1 MPTEMTDSTL
11 IASGQRVIE
20 LEADALLQLRSALDH
35 RFAEAAR
42 LILAAK
48 GKVVVSGI
56 GKSGHIA
63 RKIAGT
69 LSSTGT
75 PSHFVHPAE
84 ASHGDLG
91 TMAVGDVLIVIS
103 NSGETEELANII
115 AYSRRFAIPLIA
127 ITRGSTSTLASQAD
141 VVLVLPDM
149 PEACETGVVPTTST
163 TMTLALGDALAIAL
177 MKHRDFTPDQFR
189 TFHPGGRLGARLMTV
204 SELMHAEFPLIRGD
218 MPMSDALIAMTRAGF
233 GVVGVI
239 DDKDRL
245 VGIITDGDLRRNMDG
260 LLGLTAEAV
269 MSRSPR
275 TISPDALAESAVAL
289 MNDRKIT
296 SLFILDPDQK
306 PIGFLNIHDC
316 LRAGIV

>member
-1 MPTEMTDSTL
+1 MTDIGL
-11 IASGQRVIE
+11 ISSGQRVIE
-20 LEADALLQLRSALDH
+20 IETDALVKLRVSLDQS
-35 RFAEAAR
+35 FVKAAR

-69 LSSTGT
+69 FSSTGT

-91 TMAVGDVLIVIS
+91 TMAIGDILIVIS

-115 AYSRRFAIPLIA
+115 AYSRRFSIPLIA
-127 ITRGSTSTLASQAD
+127 ITSRPGSTLAEQAD
-141 VVLVLPDM
+141 VSLILPDS

-189 TFHPGGRLGARLMTV
+189 TFHPGGRLGARLLSV
-204 SELMHAEFPLIRGD
+204 SELMHREFPLIRGD
-218 MPMSDALIAMTRAGF
+218 IPMTDALLAMTGAGF
-233 GVVGVI
+233 GVVGV
-239 DDKDRL
+239 
-245 VGIITDGDLRRNMDG
+245 VN
-260 LLGLTAEAV
+260 
-269 MSRSPR
+269 
-275 TISPDALAESAVAL
+275 SA
-289 MNDRKIT
+289 
-296 SLFILDPDQK
+296 
-306 PIGFLNIHDC
+306 G
-316 LRAGIV
+316 G

>member
-1 MPTEMTDSTL
+1 MVMDDQTL
-11 IASGQRVIE
+11 IAAGQRVIAIE
-20 LEADALLQLRSALDH
+20 GEALTRLGRALDTP
-35 RFAEAAR
+35 FAQAAR
-42 LILAAK
+42 LILSAS

-91 TMAVGDVLIVIS
+91 TMAKGDVLIVIS

-127 ITRGSTSTLASQAD
+127 ITSRAGSTLDSQAD
-141 VVLVLPDM
+141 VTLLLPEAE
-149 PEACETGVVPTTST
+149 EACETGVVPTTST

-189 TFHPGGRLGARLMTV
+189 LFHPGGRLGARLLTV
-204 SELMHAEFPLIRGD
+204 DELMHSEFPLVEPD
-218 MPMSDALIAMTRAGF
+218 CSMPEALIVMTRSGY
-233 GVVGVI
+233 GTVGVGRAGG
-239 DDKDRL
+239 RL
-245 VGIITDGDLRRNMDG
+245 EGIITDGDLRRHMDG
-260 LLGLTAEAV
+260 LLGMTASEV
-269 MSRSPR
+269 MTKNPRS
-275 TISPDALAESAVAL
+275 IAPDALAESAVAL
-289 MNDRKIT
+289 MNDKNIT
-296 SLFILDPDQK
+296 SLFVVEDGK
-306 PIGFLNIHDC
+306 PVGFLNIHDC